1 MSVVSLTTME
11 SFMRKL
17 SVLLSLFTFLLCFHT
32 EAQVVSSIIKQ
43 FPNGYVTCVRY
54 SETYIYVGG
63 SFSSV
68 GNYPIKNVARYNI
81 QSGELDT
88 SWHPMPNKDVRAIAI
103 NGNDI
108 YLAGS
113 FSTVGSIER
122 TGIAKVSS
130 ASVLDLQWNPQ
141 IVGFDGRSTIVNQ
154 IAINEGYL
162 YIGGRFDSVNSLSV
176 ESIARVSLSGQ
187 GNTDINW
194 LHSIGGTVF
203 NFAFNATDIYVSGA
217 FSYVNEFDIH
227 NLTKIS
233 LKSGGVDSLW
243 KPNPSGI
250 VFSVGIYDNM
260 LYLGGGFRNIGGTLH
275 FVNGIWTNSGG
286 YPIDALAR
294 ITLTGTGSLDTT
306 WKPNPNAEVSGIA
319 FSGNRLY
326 ISGGFTQV
334 GGGNH
339 FGIAKLLINGT
350 ADNNWNIELNSGIY
364 YNAFVFD
371 QKFQRLYFGGFSS
384 IPTPNFSA
392 IEEGNISVNPDIHL
406 VAGSINNSDN
416 TTVSFWT
423 DNLGADNNAE
433 QLLTQK
439 QPKFRSTAPFVV
451 NNNPVLDFSQD
462 KGMAIPG
469 SSQLSGGISKTIFA
483 VIRTGTEVVNRQVIC
498 ELGGVASGF
507 NIYIQGFQLY
517 AGAWNPTNAWHASR
531 QVLANRVYLVQ
542 FTYDGSKMRLSVNG
556 INGEVNSIGYSVS
569 FSSPAILGTN
579 NSIGIGAVSDQT
591 RYHNAFYS
599 GLFGDAFKGQ
609 IAEIMVLNTS
619 DVNTR
624 TQVFNNLNTKYKLG
638 AAMQPLPKENEEE
651 TTTEVGNGSE
661 STILSAFPNPSIDM
675 VTLNSQYPFTTL
687 TIYNS
692 LGEFLLNKTF
702 SNTTDTYNIDVQ
714 NFISGKYRAVIETE
728 YGTHVSDFT
737 VIR

>member
-1 MSVVSLTTME
+1 
-11 SFMRKL
+11 MRKL
-17 SVLLSLFTFLLCFHT
+17 SALLSLFTFLLCFHT
-32 EAQVVSSIIKQ
+32 EAQVVSSIIKK
-43 FPNGYVTCVRY
+43 FPNGYVTCIRY

-68 GNYPIKNVARYNI
+68 GGYPIKNVARYNI
-81 QSGELDT
+81 INGELDT
-88 SWHPMPNKDVRAIAI
+88 TWHPMPNKDVRAIAI

-108 YLAGS
+108 FLAGA
-113 FSTVGSIER
+113 FNTIGSIER

-130 ASVLDLQWNPQ
+130 NSALDLQWNP
-141 IVGFDGRSTIVNQ
+141 IIKGFDGRSTIVNQ

-162 YIGGRFDSVNSLSV
+162 YIGGRFDSVNSVSV
-176 ESIARVSLSGQ
+176 QSIARVSLSGQ

-194 LHSIGGTVF
+194 RHSIGGTVF
-203 NFAFNATDIYVSGA
+203 NFAFTGSDIYVSGA

-233 LKSGGVDSLW
+233 LTSGGADTLW
-243 KPNPSGI
+243 KPNPSGL
-250 VFSVGIYDNM
+250 VYSVVIYDNM

-275 FVNGIWTNSGG
+275 FVNGTWSNSGG
-286 YPIDALAR
+286 YSIDALAR
-294 ITLTGTGSLDTT
+294 ISLTGTGKLDTT

-350 ADNNWNIELNSGIY
+350 PDNNWNIELNSGIY

-384 IPTPNFSA
+384 IPTPNFTA

-406 VAGSINNSDN
+406 IAGSINNADN
-416 TTVSFWT
+416 TTVSYWA

-433 QLLTQK
+433 QLLSQK
-439 QPKFRSTAPFVV
+439 QPKFRSTAPFTI
-451 NNNPVLDFSQD
+451 NNNPIVDFSQD
-462 KGMAIPG
+462 KGMSIPG
-469 SSQLSGGISKTIFA
+469 SPQLSGGISKTIFA

-542 FTYDGSKMRLSVNG
+542 FTYDGSKIRLSVNG
-556 INGEVNSIGYSVS
+556 INGEINSIGYSVS
-569 FSSPAILGTN
+569 FTSPTILGTN

-609 IAEIMVLNTS
+609 IAEIMVLNTT

-638 AAMQPLPKENEEE
+638 AVIQPLPKESENEDIPIVYNQNEAS
-651 TTTEVGNGSE
+651 V
-661 STILSAFPNPSIDM
+661 LSVFPNPSIEAA
-675 VTLNSQYPFTTL
+675 VLNSKYPFKNV

-692 LGEFLLNKTF
+692 FGDLVLSAVLPNPID
-702 SNTTDTYNIDVQ
+702 SYNLDVQ
-714 NFISGKYRAVIETE
+714 SFVSGKYRALIETE
-728 YGTHVSDFT
+728 FGKIISDFT